1 MPFAISHKQCAFKI
15 LSKAQYNRRV
25 TFLIKYFLVP
35 FFLRQ
40 DPSPVIPFLFD
51 PNVLELTSTGVTA
64 DELVVNDLTYEK
76 LQHKWVKNWTF
87 LSSIFEIT
95 KPKKL
100 LKLVVTEFT
109 ASINYQLNLMTDTA
123 YLSNDFPWVENGKLI
138 SCCIAANR
146 AICTCTV
153 SWLVSIK
160 QSSFLICV
168 LSIMYL

>member
-95 KPKKL
+95 KTEKASEISCDWIHSFHKL
-100 LKLVVTEFT
+100 STQLNDWH
-109 ASINYQLNLMTDTA
+109 SIN
-123 YLSNDFPWVENGKLI
+123 LSNDFP
-138 SCCIAANR
+138 
-146 AICTCTV
+146 
-153 SWLVSIK
+153 
-160 QSSFLICV
+160 
-168 LSIMYL
+168 